1 MTKPTLREREKQ
13 LQELLPTP
21 DGLIQI
27 QELAARY
34 GTESGH
40 MMIHGTS
47 LITFILVY
55 ERDRGLISG

>member
-1 MTKPTLREREKQ
+1 MTKPTLREREKE

-21 DGLIQI
+21 EGLIRI
-27 QELAARY
+27 QDLAARY
-34 GTESGH
+34 GKESGH
-40 MMIHGTS
+40 MMIQGTS